1 MIKAIIVDDEQAARD
16 VLSTLIDRYCP
27 QVKVL
32 QTCSDVP
39 SAVLAINKH
48 QPDLVF
54 LDIEMP
60 NYSGFELF
68 AFFKEVNF
76 QVIFATAYNQY
87 AIKAFEVSAV
97 DYLLKPIDI
106 EKLEASVAK
115 VSLNK
120 SPKSVQKQIEHLEI
134 NMSGQQISRIAL
146 PVSDGLIFVA
156 IDTIIALEADG
167 AYTNV
172 SLKDAKNLYI
182 SKNIRYFESLLGEMP
197 SFFRVHRSSLVNINF
212 IEKYSRNESVLFME
226 NQQIIKVARAKKA
239 EFENYI
245 ANYKV

>member
-1 MIKAIIVDDEQAARD
+1 MN
-16 VLSTLIDRYCP
+16 
-27 QVKVL
+27 
-32 QTCSDVP
+32 CS
-39 SAVLAINKH
+39 L
-48 QPDLVF
+48 
-54 LDIEMP
+54 
-60 NYSGFELF
+60 
-68 AFFKEVNF
+68 FFKEVNF

-115 VSLNK
+115 VSINK
-120 SPKSVQKQIEHLEI
+120 SPKSVQEQIEHLEI

-156 IDTIIALEADG
+156 IDSIIALEADG
-167 AYTNV
+167 AYPNV
-172 SLKDAKNLYI
+172 SLKYAKKLYI

-212 IEKYSRNESVLFME
+212 IEKYSRNESVLFIE
-226 NQQIIKVARAKKA
+226 NQQIIKVTRAKKA